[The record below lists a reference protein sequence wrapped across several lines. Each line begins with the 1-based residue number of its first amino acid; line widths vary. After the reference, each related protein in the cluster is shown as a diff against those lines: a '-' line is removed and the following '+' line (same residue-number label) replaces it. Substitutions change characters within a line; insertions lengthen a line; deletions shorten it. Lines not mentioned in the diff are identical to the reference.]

1 MSQVLFL
8 TPGPIPV
15 EWYLVQDVN
24 KSKTPYL
31 FPQQSWKGM
40 AGVRERELVSAFL
53 CLKGAGL
60 QRWED
65 KMSV

>member
-8 TPGPIPV
+8 TPGPILV

-24 KSKTPYL
+24 KCKTPYL
-31 FPQQSWKGM
+31 FPQQPWKGI
-40 AGVRERELVSAFL
+40 AGDRERELAPVLL

-60 QRWED
+60 QRWGE

>member
-15 EWYLVQDVN
+15 EWYLVQDIN

-31 FPQQSWKGM
+31 FPQQPWKGM
-40 AGVRERELVSAFL
+40 AGDREHELASLLL

-60 QRWED
+60 QTCGD